1 MVTKLNVFG
10 QQVAYEEKRDNH
22 DFQNIW
28 NDFENLFSNIFP
40 ENYNCYEIDSNSNEF
55 DKQYEG
61 IAFYF

>member
-1 MVTKLNVFG
+1 MKLSVCE
-10 QQVAYEEKRDNH
+10 QEMAYEEKRDNH

-28 NDFENLFSNIFP
+28 NDFENLFSNIFS

-55 DKQYEG
+55 DKQYEE